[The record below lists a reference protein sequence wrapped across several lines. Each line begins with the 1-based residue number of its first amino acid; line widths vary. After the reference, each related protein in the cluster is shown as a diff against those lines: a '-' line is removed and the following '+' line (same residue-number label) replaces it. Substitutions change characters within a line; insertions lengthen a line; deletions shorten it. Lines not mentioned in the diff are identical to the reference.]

1 MQRFFRQK
9 WSMIAAVACSL
20 LVLSLNAAWGGG
32 PVPTE
37 VVQKYYGA
45 LQKKDFSEA
54 YQCISREMRDGK
66 SEAQWADLMKGLF
79 EVGNVV
85 FTGAAVTPGPV
96 SEKEAQVNSVVHSKD
111 SFNKNGLIEHN
122 VEHLILEDGLWKLDR
137 TELKESKI
145 LE

>member
-1 MQRFFRQK
+1 MQKSIFLR
-9 WSMIAAVACSL
+9 WAGAMLACSL
-20 LVLSLNAAWGGG
+20 FFMNTAWGAGLA
-32 PVPTE
+32 PAE

-54 YQCISREMRDGK
+54 YQHISRGMRDGK
-66 SEAQWADLMKGLF
+66 SEVQWTELIKGLF
-79 EVGNVV
+79 EAGDVV
-85 FTGAAVTPGPV
+85 FTEVSVTPGPV
-96 SEKEAQVNSVVHSKD
+96 SEKEAQVNSVVNSKD

>member
-1 MQRFFRQK
+1 MQRSIFLK
-9 WSMIAAVACSL
+9 WASAMLACSL
-20 LVLSLNAAWGGG
+20 LFLNTAWGGG
-32 PVPTE
+32 PAPTE

-54 YQCISREMRDGK
+54 YQCISRGMRDGK
-66 SEAQWADLMKGLF
+66 SEAQWTELIKGLF

-85 FTGAAVTPGPV
+85 FTEVSVTPGPV
-96 SEKEAQVNSVVHSKD
+96 SEKKAQVNSVVNSKD

-122 VEHLILEDGLWKLDR
+122 VEHLVLEDGLWKLDQ

-145 LE
+145 IE

>member
-1 MQRFFRQK
+1 MQGFFCQK
-9 WSMIAAVACSL
+9 WSRIAILAL
-20 LVLSLNAAWGGG
+20 LVLSFDAAWGEGLA
-32 PVPTE
+32 PAE

-54 YQCISREMRDGK
+54 YQCISRGMRDGK
-66 SEAQWADLMKGLF
+66 SEAQWTDLIKGLF
-79 EVGNVV
+79 EVGDVV
-85 FTGAAVTPGPV
+85 FAGISITPGPV
-96 SEKEAQVNSVVHSKD
+96 SEKAAQVNSVVNSKD

-145 LE
+145 IE